1 MKKTIRHPKTTIMK
15 LKDLDLDK
23 TYTYADYLRWT
34 FEEAVELIRGKVFK
48 MSPAPNTYHQDIST
62 KLLLKIGYYFGEKGC
77 KVFHAPFDVRLPL
90 PPGQIKDEEIQN
102 VVQPDISV
110 ICDRSKID
118 IRGCLGAPDWIIEIA
133 SPSTSKKDMKDK
145 FEVYEFS
152 GVKEYWIVF
161 PQEQSV
167 LIYTLNERGKYIG
180 LPPLVKEDKVSPVL
194 FPNLVI
200 DLGEIFPEMDLA
212 EEPWDEHYV
221 RM

>member
-1 MKKTIRHPKTTIMK
+1 MK
-15 LKDLDLDK
+15 LKDLDFSK
-23 TYTYADYLRWT
+23 TYTCADYLRWT

-48 MSPAPNTYHQDIST
+48 MSPEPNTYHQDIST
-62 KLLLKIGYYFGEKGC
+62 KLLLKIGCYLGDKSC

-90 PPGQIKDEEIQN
+90 PPDQAKDEEIQT
-102 VVQPDISV
+102 VVQPDISG

-133 SPSTSKKDMKDK
+133 SPSTSRKDMKDK

-167 LIYTLNERGKYIG
+167 LVYTLNAKGKYIG
-180 LPPLVKEDKVSPVL
+180 LPPFVKEDKISPVL
-194 FPNLVI
+194 FPDLVI
-200 DLGEIFPEMDLA
+200 ELRDIFPEMNLA
-212 EEPWDEHYV
+212 ENLWDEHYI